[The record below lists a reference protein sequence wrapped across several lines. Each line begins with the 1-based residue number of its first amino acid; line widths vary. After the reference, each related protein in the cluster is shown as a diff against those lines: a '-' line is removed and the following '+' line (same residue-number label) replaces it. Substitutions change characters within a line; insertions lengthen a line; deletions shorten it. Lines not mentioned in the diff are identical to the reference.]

1 MNTKLYVRKDVGT
14 GKVVVLLHGLFG
26 DGTQWEKIT
35 SLLVN
40 SGHRV
45 ITLDLLGHGKSPKP
59 KNSQFNA
66 KENVDALRNALN
78 EIKAV
83 NDITIVGYSMGGAVA
98 LSYCAKYKDSS
109 NQLIIISTPFYL
121 KPEQM
126 LLAKYSLSVF
136 ITKMS
141 GYMYS
146 LVNKLLMP
154 GKPLAKLMRYTDNS
168 KTFHKM
174 IGAYDN
180 KLDPRVV
187 RKSIS
192 NLVHNYDFASEL
204 SKVDIPVSFYCGK
217 KDSFIVQDQLYA
229 LKKFNPYMKIQRLDI
244 IKVDHMLV
252 QNLPKEISNIII
264 DNEQNKLNVSVDTK
278 NGDPIIFLHG
288 IESSSSYWQGIVPA
302 IKINSRVICIDLL
315 GHGKSPKPK
324 NIAYCIDDHISYL
337 HNTIINL
344 NLKKFTIAGH
354 SLGAII
360 ALAYASKYPKQ
371 VSGLFLF
378 APVFKHNYVKPRRFL
393 VSNMNIIKVISDSGQ
408 LHPQVAQAIGDK
420 QLNKLIP
427 TFRTIE
433 NTIQKQTPVEWAK
446 RIPNIPIKI
455 IYGAIDPLVD
465 ENIVESV
472 SKSLK
477 NSSITKIKGQGHN
490 FILTKPKLVI
500 DYIQPNVQH
509 GSQTAQSLVVPKN
522 FLKQV
527 AILAVPNLFIKSI
540 FYLTFGV
547 LLLTNL
553 AMGVITIGLS
563 AVVINKS
570 YKLIKGAFSLK
581 NEGLAY
587 IGYLLLAIFIG
598 IVAYGLLKHPE
609 ISAKIAV
616 YILCI
621 SIIIA
626 GVLRLMAAILWTKAS
641 LLKKS
646 LILTGTTMFVVG
658 TAALLGGIYST
669 YAIIIGLAMYL
680 IYKGILYATYCISIL
695 FIAFVRGYN
704 I

>member
-59 KNSQFNA
+59 KNSEFNA
-66 KENVDALRNALN
+66 KENVSALRNALQ
-78 EIKAV
+78 EINAT
-83 NDITIVGYSMGGAVA
+83 NNITIVGYSMGGAVA
-98 LSYCAKYKDSS
+98 LSYCAKYKDSA

-126 LLAKYSLSVF
+126 LLAKYSVSVF

-146 LVNKLLMP
+146 MVNKMLKP
-154 GKPLAKLMRYTDNS
+154 GKPLAKLMHYTDNS

-174 IGAYDN
+174 VGAYDN

-192 NLVHNYDFASEL
+192 NLVHNYDFALEL
-204 SKVDIPVSFYCGK
+204 SKVTIPVSFYCGK

-252 QNLPKEISNIII
+252 QNLPKEISSIII
-264 DNEQNKLNVSVDTK
+264 SNEQTKLNVSLDTK
-278 NGDPIIFLHG
+278 NGDPLVFLHG
-288 IESSSSYWQGIVPA
+288 IESSSSYWQSIIPSLKNNNR
-302 IKINSRVICIDLL
+302 IICLDLL

-324 NIAYCIDDHISYL
+324 NIAYSIDDHVSYL
-337 HNTIINL
+337 HNTIISL
-344 NLKKFTIAGH
+344 NLKKFTIVGH

-360 ALAYASKYPKQ
+360 ALAYASKYPKE
-371 VSGLFLF
+371 VSKLLLIS
-378 APVFKHNYVKPRRFL
+378 PVFKHNNVKPRRFL
-393 VSNMNIIKVISDSGQ
+393 VSNMNIIKVISDNGQ

-433 NTIQKQTPVEWAK
+433 STIQKQTPIEWAK
-446 RIPNIPIKI
+446 NIPDIPVKI
-455 IYGAIDPLVD
+455 IYGTLDPLVD
-465 ENIVESV
+465 ENIIVSV
-472 SKSLK
+472 SKTLK
-477 NSSITKIKGQGHN
+477 NASITKINGQGHN
-490 FILTKPKLVI
+490 IILTKPKLLL
-500 DYIQPNVQH
+500 DYIQPSIQH
-509 GSQTAQSLVVPKN
+509 SNKAIEPQVIPKN

-527 AILAVPNLFIKSI
+527 AVLAVPNLFIKSI

-553 AMGVITIGLS
+553 AVGVITIGLS

-587 IGYLLLAIFIG
+587 ISYLLLAIFIAL
-598 IVAYGLLKHPE
+598 VAYGLLKHPE
-609 ISAKIAV
+609 ISAKIAL

-626 GVLRLMAAILWTKAS
+626 GLLRLMAAIFWTKPS
-641 LLKKS
+641 FLKKS
-646 LILTGTTMFVVG
+646 LILSGTTMLVVG
-658 TAALLGGIYST
+658 IAALLGGIYST
-669 YAIIIGLAMYL
+669 YAIIIGLAVYL
-680 IYKGILYATYCISIL
+680 IYKGVLYGTYSVSIL
-695 FIAFVRGYN
+695 FVAFVRGYN
-704 I
+704 K